1 MSNLFIK
8 FPADARNETI
18 VNLQNLSSIEKIN
31 SISSKGEIENYKIY
45 FNNSNEDYFYYETKN
60 QKIRDD
66 FFEAILQ
73 KLSLNN

>member
-8 FPADARNETI
+8 FPTDTGQETI
-18 VNLQNLSSIEKIN
+18 LNLQNLTQIQKCDSSHGEKQYY
-31 SISSKGEIENYKIY
+31 GIY
-45 FNNSNEDYFYYETKN
+45 FHDCSLDPFIYRTENK
-60 QKIRDD
+60 KIRDD